1 MTSHRKNKILIVAYP
16 NQGHINPSL
25 RFAHRLLN
33 LGADVTFSTSH
44 SVIRRIDMETTHH
57 GLTFA
62 PFSDGHDNGHQPTTT
77 FQQFFID
84 FATNGAC
91 AVAEII
97 SSAAA
102 AGQPFD
108 HLVYTIVVPW
118 AAKVAKAHG
127 LESTLLWCQSATM
140 LNIYYHYFNG
150 YEGLISCNN
159 NNPTFP
165 INLPGLPSFTITDLP
180 SFMLSSSPKEHD
192 FILQFMKDH
201 IDVVKIARRVLVN
214 TFDELEI
221 ESIRAIEKLE
231 LLPVGPL
238 VPLCNSLGCDLF
250 DKPEEGYIEW
260 LNTKPKSSVV
270 YASFGSLAT
279 LPIDQAEEIASGL
292 IEIRLPFLWVIR
304 DGLQAEKLGN
314 IEVLRKQGM
323 IVGWCSQVEVLN
335 HQAIGCFLTHC
346 GWNSTIEAL
355 AAGVPTV
362 TFPQWSDQATN
373 AKMTEDVWKIG
384 VKVKRR
390 EEDGMVEGKEIKRC
404 VDMVMEDGETRR
416 NAQKWRELARQA
428 LNDDGSSA
436 VNLQAF
442 LEDA

>member
-25 RFAHRLLN
+25 HFAHRLLN
-33 LGADVTFSTSH
+33 LGVDVTYSTSL
-44 SVIRRIDMETTHH
+44 SVIRRIDKETTSHY

-62 PFSDGHDNGHQPTTT
+62 PFSDGQDNGHQPNTTL
-77 FQQFFID
+77 QQFFTD
-84 FATNGAC
+84 FATY

-97 SSAAA
+97 TSATA
-102 AGQPFD
+102 AGKPFG
-108 HLVYTIVVPW
+108 HLVYTNVLPW

-159 NNPTFP
+159 NNPSFP
-165 INLPGLPSFTITDLP
+165 INLPGLPSFTISDLP
-180 SFMLSSSPKEHD
+180 SFFSSSSPKEHD
-192 FILQFMKDH
+192 FILEFMKEH
-201 IDVVKIARRVLVN
+201 IDVIKVAPRILVN
-214 TFDELEI
+214 PFDELEI

-238 VPLCNSLGCDLF
+238 VPLYDSLGCDLF

-270 YASFGSLAT
+270 YVSFGSLAT

-292 IEIRLPFLWVIR
+292 LESRQPFLWVIR

-346 GWNSTIEAL
+346 
-355 AAGVPTV
+355 
-362 TFPQWSDQATN
+362 DQR
-373 AKMTEDVWKIG
+373 EDVWKIG

-390 EEDGMVEGKEIKRC
+390 DGDGMVEGKEIKRC
-404 VDMVMEDGETRR
+404 VEMVMEDGEMWR
-416 NAQKWRELARQA
+416 NAKKWRELARQA
-428 LNDDGSSA
+428 LDDGGRQRPS
-436 VNLQAF
+436 VLG
-442 LEDA
+442 